1 MGTSKDI
8 LIREANKQKEKVK
21 TIRKELNRYKKAYNI
36 LMDWFDY
43 IPEEDRQDVCDQ
55 LDKVGL

>member
-8 LIREANKQKEKVK
+8 LISEANKQREKVK

>member
-8 LIREANKQKEKVK
+8 LISEANKQREKVK

-43 IPEEDRQDVCDQ
+43 IPEVDRQYVCDQ